1 MFSLAKLKHSNQTK
15 IKLMNNL
22 TKMVV
27 FDMAG
32 TTVDEDNVVYKTVQ
46 KAINEAGFDLTL
58 DQVLAQ
64 GAGKEKLQAIKDI
77 LLTYTTNTDSYL
89 SGTIYKSFIAQLG
102 DAYRT
107 LNILPQK
114 NAAELF
120 EALKERNILIVLDT
134 GYDRQT
140 AQTIVD
146 KLGWQEGVDF
156 DALVTASEVEKNRP
170 NPDMILF
177 AMKKF
182 NITDGKSI
190 VKVGDSAIDIE
201 EGQNAGCGL
210 SIGIT
215 TGAHTRE
222 QLATANPDH
231 IIDNLI
237 DLIPIID
244 ERR

>member
-1 MFSLAKLKHSNQTK
+1 MFSLAKLKHCYKTE
-15 IKLMNNL
+15 IMLMNN
-22 TKMVV
+22 TIKMVV

-58 DQVLAQ
+58 EQVLAE

-77 LLTYTTNTDSYL
+77 LTAYTTNTDPDL
-89 SGTIYKSFIAQLG
+89 THHIYQSFIAQLG
-102 DAYRT
+102 DAYNA
-107 LNILPQK
+107 LNISPQK
-114 NAAELF
+114 NVTELF
-120 EALKERNILIVLDT
+120 TALKTRGILVALDT
-134 GYDRQT
+134 GYDRHT
-140 AQTIVD
+140 AQTIID

-156 DALVTASEVEKNRP
+156 DLLVTASEVEKNRP
-170 NPDMILF
+170 NPDMIVF

-182 NITDGKSI
+182 DLTGGQQV

-215 TGAHTRE
+215 TGAHTRD
-222 QLATANPDH
+222 QLKVTNPDY
-231 IIDNLI
+231 IIDDLI
-237 DLIPIID
+237 ELIPIID
-244 ERR
+244 GHR